1 MKQEI
6 IETLDI
12 CLILQNY
19 YFLIEFV
26 KQYTT
31 ILDYCSVISGF
42 EGQKRVELLNQ
53 YRNEDVSYIFLNSI
67 STKLLKQVKQF
78 LSRPFD
84 SLIAVEA
91 LIMLILCIF
100 LFSDEHYGH
109 FLNPIGVCDSIV
121 LLKMRSIMDIVQD
134 ILNRS

>member
-109 FLNPIGVCDSIV
+109 FLDPIAESRAGYID
-121 LLKMRSIMDIVQD
+121 LR
-134 ILNRS
+134 

>member
-100 LFSDEHYGH
+100 LFNTGFSA
-109 FLNPIGVCDSIV
+109 FV
-121 LLKMRSIMDIVQD
+121 LCSLHM
-134 ILNRS
+134 L